1 MFQDPGSQIVME
13 RVADD
18 VAFGLE
24 NRTWPLERMLAR
36 VPEALAELG
45 LAGFDHRRSAELSG
59 GEQQRLAL
67 AGVMAAVPRVVILDE
82 PTANLDPAGTAAVLE
97 RVAAMRASGTTI
109 VLVEHRV
116 ELAWPLADRVL
127 ALGHDGSSIDF
138 GRPAVVLRRSR
149 AALDAEGIWLPVR
162 RSRRA
167 GGGGRDAAASTP
179 DPLDT
184 PDADGRDA
192 VAAAGDAGP
201 PNVVDVRHVRYS
213 YRPGRPAVRDLDLR
227 IAAGEPVALSGPN
240 GSGKSTLLR
249 LVAGVLRPSSGS
261 IRLAGQDP
269 ARVPARRLARLAG
282 FVFQDPELG
291 FLADTVADEVM
302 AGLEP
307 DEAAAAAGLMDR
319 LGLPLGEFG
328 SRSPYRLSGG
338 EQRRLSIATA
348 LARRPRLLLL
358 DEPTYGQDRRGW
370 ESLVAILDELVRGG
384 VAVVAATHDERFA
397 ERFGR
402 RRVRMADGWIIADEP
417 NPPAAADVS
426 AAASA

>member
-1 MFQDPGSQIVME
+1 ME

-24 NRTWPLERMLAR
+24 NRAWSLERMIAR

-45 LAGFDHRRSAELSG
+45 LAGFDRRRSAELSG

-67 AGVMAAVPRVVILDE
+67 AGVMAPGPRVVVLDE
-82 PTANLDPAGTAAVLE
+82 PTSNLDPGGTAAVLE
-97 RVAAMRASGTTI
+97 RVAALQANGSTI

-127 ALGHDGSSIDF
+127 ALGQDGSPIDF
-138 GRPAVVLRRSR
+138 GRPAAVLRRSR
-149 AALDAEGIWLPVR
+149 AALDAEGIWLPLR
-162 RSRRA
+162 RSRSS

-179 DPLDT
+179 DPLD
-184 PDADGRDA
+184 ADGGGG
-192 VAAAGDAGP
+192 VAAGSAGP
-201 PNVVDVRHVRYS
+201 PDVVDLRDVRYS
-213 YRPGRPAVRDLDLR
+213 YLPGWPAVRDLDLR

-249 LVAGVLRPSSGS
+249 LVAGVLRPSTGS
-261 IRLAGQDP
+261 VRLAGQDP

-291 FLADTVADEVM
+291 FLADTVVDEVM

-307 DEAAAAAGLMDR
+307 DEIAAAAGLMDR

-370 ESLVAILDELVRGG
+370 EGLVAILEELVRGG

-417 NPPAAADVS
+417 NPPAAADAS

>member
-1 MFQDPGSQIVME
+1 ME

-24 NRTWPLERMLAR
+24 NRAWSPERMLAR

-45 LAGFDHRRSAELSG
+45 LAGFDRRRSAELSG

-67 AGVMAAVPRVVILDE
+67 AGVTAPGPRVVVLDE
-82 PTANLDPAGTAAVLE
+82 PTSNLDPAGTAAVLE
-97 RVAAMRASGTTI
+97 RVATLRANGTTI

-127 ALGHDGSSIDF
+127 ALGRDGSPIDF
-138 GRPAVVLRRSR
+138 GRPAEVLARSR
-149 AALDAEGIWLPVR
+149 AALDAEGIWLPLGR
-162 RSRRA
+162 THRA
-167 GGGGRDAAASTP
+167 GGGGRAAAASSP
-179 DPLDT
+179 GRL
-184 PDADGRDA
+184 DADGRGGE
-192 VAAAGDAGP
+192 AAAGSTLP
-201 PNVVDVRHVRYS
+201 PEVLDVRDVRYS
-213 YRPGRPAVRDLDLR
+213 YLPGRPAVRDVDLR
-227 IAAGEPVALSGPN
+227 VAAGEPVALSGPN

-249 LVAGVLRPSSGS
+249 LVAGVLRPSAGS

-307 DEAAAAAGLMDR
+307 DETAAAAGLMDR

-338 EQRRLSIATA
+338 EQRRLSIAAA

-370 ESLVAILDELVRGG
+370 EGLVAILEELVRGG

-402 RRVRMADGWIIADEP
+402 RLVRMADGWIISDEP
-417 NPPAAADVS
+417 NPPAAPDVS